1 MCNRKKRR
9 WYLTEQKKS
18 TEEKQN
24 SANIMI
30 SVDWK
35 GTVDIARGIV
45 WNFADIKKENFKKYL
60 KNSVETNEQI
70 NMTSDHS
77 LSSNNSFK
85 SYLNAKSSNVRN
97 IVILLQCLLQGW
109 SERMRVIWIQL
120 REKTERKPQHQQMY
134 HLIVIEIRKFLI

>member
-9 WYLTEQKKS
+9 WYLTEQKKN

-24 SANIMI
+24 SANIMR

-60 KNSVETNEQI
+60 KNSVETN
-70 NMTSDHS
+70 
-77 LSSNNSFK
+77 
-85 SYLNAKSSNVRN
+85 
-97 IVILLQCLLQGW
+97 
-109 SERMRVIWIQL
+109 
-120 REKTERKPQHQQMY
+120 
-134 HLIVIEIRKFLI
+134 